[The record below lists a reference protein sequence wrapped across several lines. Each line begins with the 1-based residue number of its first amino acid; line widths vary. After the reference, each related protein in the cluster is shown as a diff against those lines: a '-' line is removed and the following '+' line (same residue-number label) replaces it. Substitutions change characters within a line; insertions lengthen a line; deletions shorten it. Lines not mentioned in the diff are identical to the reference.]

1 MSLAHR
7 GVLFL
12 DELPEF
18 PRHVVEA
25 LRQPL
30 EDSFVTVTRGRQTV
44 RFPAR
49 AIVVAALNPCPCG
62 HFGGQDGRCHCSSVV
77 LERYRSRLSGPL
89 LDRIDIQLRL
99 DALPSEQLRGGPQG
113 ESSQHVR
120 HRVQRAR
127 DRQLERY
134 ADLAAHCAAGNG
146 DASVLT
152 NADVPMP
159 ELRRRSPLT
168 PPVHDL
174 LLRALDAFGLSLRAH
189 DRVWRVA
196 RSIAD
201 VAGDREIGADHIGE
215 ALQYRWFDRAGQ
227 SLAGPNCAVP

>member
-196 RSIAD
+196 PSIAD
-201 VAGDREIGADHIGE
+201 VAAYREIGADHIGE